1 MIQLSD
7 LTKTFGDRVLFDHV
21 TWQITD
27 RERVGLCGP
36 NGAGKTTLLKMMA
49 GLDEP
54 DEGAILK
61 PSALTVG
68 YLPQDGLNHSGR
80 TVFEEAASAF
90 GELLAMKAEMH
101 ALEDRLGDDAI
112 PEAEHEA
119 MLHRYSDLQ
128 DGFRLHDG
136 YSIELKTSTVLQGLG
151 FKTADFE
158 RPTETFS
165 GGWQMRIAL
174 AKLLL
179 GQPNLLLLDE
189 PTNHL
194 DLEARNWLEEYLNA
208 YPHAVILVSHD
219 RFFLDSVVTRIADL
233 TLRTLTDYHTN
244 YSGYLAEHHERIEAM
259 RKAKREQ
266 DEEVARVKMFIDRF
280 RYQATKAS
288 QVQSRIK
295 QLEKVVPIEVPPERK
310 KINFNFPACAKSGR
324 MALEL
329 KHVRKAYGE
338 LTVFNDVSLH
348 IERGDRIA
356 LVGPNGVGKSTLM
369 RILSGEETPDAG
381 QRTLGHNVVMQ
392 YFAQDEATRMD
403 PAPTVYETLSSGS
416 PLQMVPMIRN
426 ILGGFLFSGDDVYK
440 HVRVLSG
447 GERTRLAVAR
457 MLLRPSN
464 TLLLDE
470 PTNHLDLDSK
480 EVLLDALVDYGG
492 TLIFVSHDRYFVER
506 LATKIIEIGSGT
518 AVVFPGTYKEFLY
531 HKEHAGDT
539 SRPEATKAGRQ
550 EGGKAERREG
560 KVGRHESTVGRHEAN
575 LGRQENKPA
584 AQGPKPVSARHA
596 QGRHDRDDQK
606 PAATPKQSHEDKK
619 RLDAEARRR
628 QRAMQARQARIDTLE
643 ARIAETEAAIR
654 DVEQQMS
661 VPGFYD
667 DRNAAQPV
675 VDRHQALMWQVGDL
689 MHQWEELQTLND
701 PTAEPLTES

>member
-1 MIQLSD
+1 MIQLSE
-7 LTKTFGDRVLFDHV
+7 LTKTFGDRTLFDHV

-61 PSALTVG
+61 PSAGTVG
-68 YLPQDGLNHSGR
+68 YLPQDGLNHSGH

-90 GELLAMKAEMH
+90 GELLAVKHEMH
-101 ALEDRLGDDAI
+101 AIEERLGDDTVL
-112 PEAEHEA
+112 ETEHET

-128 DGFRLHDG
+128 DRFRLHDG
-136 YSIELKTSTVLQGLG
+136 YSIELKTATVLQGLG
-151 FKTADFE
+151 FKNSDFE

-179 GQPNLLLLDE
+179 GEPNLLLLDE

-208 YPHAVILVSHD
+208 YPYAVILVSHD
-219 RFFLDSVVTRIADL
+219 RFFLDAVVTRIADL

-259 RKAKREQ
+259 RKAKRDQ
-266 DEEVARVKMFIDRF
+266 DEEVARVRMFIDRF

-295 QLEKVVPIEVPPERK
+295 MLEKVVPIEVPAERK

-324 MALEL
+324 MVIEL
-329 KHVRKAYGE
+329 KHARKAYGAI
-338 LTVFNDVSLH
+338 TIFNDLNLH

-369 RILSGEETPDAG
+369 RMLSGEEAPDSG
-381 QRTLGHNVVMQ
+381 ERTLGHNVVMQ

-416 PLQMVPMIRN
+416 PMQMVPMIRN

-492 TLIFVSHDRYFVER
+492 TLIFVSHDRYFVEG

-518 AVVFPGTYKEFLY
+518 AVAFPGTYKEFLY
-531 HKEHAGDT
+531 HKAHVGEEPARQDGRTAG
-539 SRPEATKAGRQ
+539 RQEGKAERQEGKAGRQ
-550 EGGKAERREG
+550 EGKAERQEGKAERQKGNAAVARAPQAAPT
-560 KVGRHESTVGRHEAN
+560 HA
-575 LGRQENKPA
+575 PA
-584 AQGPKPVSARHA
+584 AAGAPPH
-596 QGRHDRDDQK
+596 
-606 PAATPKQSHEDKK
+606 KQNHEEKK
-619 RLDAEARRR
+619 RLDAEARKR
-628 QRAMQARQARIDTLE
+628 QKAAGARQQRIATLE
-643 ARIAETEAAIR
+643 ARIADTEAAIR
-654 DVEQQMS
+654 EVEQQMS
-661 VPGFYD
+661 APGFYE
-667 DRNAAQPV
+667 DRVASQPV
-675 VDRHQALMWQVGDL
+675 IDRHQALMWQVGDL
-689 MHQWEELQTLND
+689 MHQWEELQSL
-701 PTAEPLTES
+701 PTEA

>member
-1 MIQLSD
+1 MIQLSE
-7 LTKTFGDRVLFDHV
+7 LTKSFGDRVLLDHV

-68 YLPQDGLNHSGR
+68 YLPQDGLNHAGR
-80 TVFEEAASAF
+80 TVFEEASSAF
-90 GELLAMKAEMH
+90 GELLAIKAEMH

-112 PEAEHEA
+112 PEVEHDA

-128 DGFRLHDG
+128 DRFRVHDG
-136 YSIELKTSTVLQGLG
+136 YSIELKTATVLQGLG
-151 FKTADFE
+151 FKTSDFE
-158 RPTETFS
+158 RPTEPFS

-179 GQPNLLLLDE
+179 GAPNLLLLDE

-208 YPHAVILVSHD
+208 YPYAVILVSHD
-219 RFFLDSVVTRIADL
+219 RFFLDAVVTRIADL

-295 QLEKVVPIEVPPERK
+295 MLEKVVPIEVPAERK

-324 MALEL
+324 MVLEL
-329 KHVRKAYGE
+329 KHARKAYGDIAI
-338 LTVFNDVSLH
+338 FNDLNLH

-369 RILSGEETPDAG
+369 RMLSGEEAPDSG
-381 QRTLGHNVVMQ
+381 ERTLGHNVVMQ

-506 LATKIIEIGSGT
+506 LATKIIEVGNGT
-518 AVVFPGTYKEFLY
+518 AVMFPGTYKEFLY
-531 HKEHAGDT
+531 HKEHAGDAPV
-539 SRPEATKAGRQ
+539 RPEARKGGQPDPKQRQNPAVQSGRADGKAG
-550 EGGKAERREG
+550 
-560 KVGRHESTVGRHEAN
+560 
-575 LGRQENKPA
+575 KPA
-584 AQGPKPVSARHA
+584 GSQRGHDANAVTESSKGHSATTSKP
-596 QGRHDRDDQK
+596 
-606 PAATPKQSHEDKK
+606 SHEEKK
-619 RLDAEARRR
+619 RADAEARKKSREL
-628 QRAMQARQARIDTLE
+628 QARQQRIDSLE

-654 DVEQQMS
+654 ELEQQMS
-661 VPGFYD
+661 APGFYE
-667 DRNAAQPV
+667 DRVAAQPV
-675 VDRHQALMWQVGDL
+675 VDRHQALMWPAGAL
-689 MHQWEELQTLND
+689 MQQWEALQTLVSQ
-701 PTAEPLTES
+701 PQQS